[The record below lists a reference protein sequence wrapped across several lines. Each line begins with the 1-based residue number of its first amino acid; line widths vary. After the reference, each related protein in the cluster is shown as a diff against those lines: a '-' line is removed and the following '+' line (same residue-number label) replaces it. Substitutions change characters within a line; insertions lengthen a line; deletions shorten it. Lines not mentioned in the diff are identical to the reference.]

1 MTTADATN
9 ARRDD
14 SINRNDSINRDDG
27 TDPDVI
33 DVWSRSASKY
43 RVRAIVLL
51 LINTV
56 LFVGLGCFAYWI
68 RTGVMFSF
76 LQPDYWSQLGQTFLP
91 RGDATLANFV
101 LFPLRLD
108 LIPMHG
114 VVVGLLLAALV
125 SIPILVSILYRFV
138 SCIPFLLI
146 VAFVAVMPWL
156 AITLTGACILASIK
170 PFRFRFRYASA
181 LLGMVLVMFYFYG
194 ASRQSAQQVAEY
206 VPSERIKFIAP
217 WLLATVAS
225 CLLMGGVLFLA
236 KVVNYRPGVIAPLLV
251 VSFALPVVF
260 FEKYVGRD
268 ELYYQL
274 LARHFQEE
282 FYVPEYNFSE
292 QFERLAY
299 RYWQA
304 QPEPKQ
310 PFPVVREVLEFRMAL
325 ELDVKSEVRTEFA
338 KQRDAINNECKH
350 FLKHFPDSRYA
361 ANVLYLQGQTLDMRV
376 DLKAFRS
383 REKILRY
390 YADFP
395 SDASEVVWKKLLANA
410 EKSRAAKVALYKLSL
425 IEARNHFIADAIA
438 KLDRLIGENEA
449 DKAREPRGDPGAVG
463 VLKSAPADDQLK
475 IDVDVID
482 SRARELRDLLKNNAR
497 DPRYDDRPLC
507 GSRSAEPFCGGLL
520 KSDPDHMLYEHNL
533 TTLLEVYPR
542 ALVEDNVK
550 VLLALQQKDLMQ
562 RVHLLE
568 SVIEEY
574 PEGDALPQAYY
585 RLAMTWIELG
595 DVQKGRTICEQVVSE
610 FPDSMWA
617 NSAREYLRQ
626 PAPVELEAT
635 N

>member
-1 MTTADATN
+1 MTTADATHPI
-9 ARRDD
+9 REDD
-14 SINRNDSINRDDG
+14 QNRDDG
-27 TDPDVI
+27 IEQEVI
-33 DVWSRSASKY
+33 DVWSRAASKY
-43 RVRAIVLL
+43 RLRAIVLL
-51 LINTV
+51 VINTV
-56 LFVGLGCFAYWI
+56 LFAGLGCFAYWI
-68 RTGVMFSF
+68 RTGVLFAF
-76 LQPDYWSQLGQTFLP
+76 LESGYWSQLGQTFLP

-125 SIPILVSILYRFV
+125 SIPILVSILYRFA

-156 AITLTGACILASIK
+156 AITLTGACILASVK
-170 PFRFRFRYASA
+170 PFRFRFRFASA

-194 ASRQSAQQVAEY
+194 ASRQSAPQVAEY
-206 VPSERIKFIAP
+206 MPAERIKFIAP
-217 WLLATVAS
+217 WLLATLAS

-251 VSFALPVVF
+251 LSFALPVIF

-292 QFERLAY
+292 QFERMAY

-310 PFPVVREVLEFRMAL
+310 PFPVVREVLEFRLAL

-338 KQRDAINNECKH
+338 KQRDAINVECKH

-361 ANVLYLQGQTLDMRV
+361 VNVLYFQGQTLDMRV

-383 REKILRY
+383 KEKVLRY

-395 SDASEVVWKKLLANA
+395 SDVSEPVWSKVLANA
-410 EKSRAAKVALYKLSL
+410 PDSRASKVALYKLAQ
-425 IEARNHFIADAIA
+425 IEARNHEMDRALAHLD
-438 KLDRLIGENEA
+438 KLISENEA
-449 DKAREPRGDPGAVG
+449 DDIRAAQRNAGVAG

-475 IDVDVID
+475 IDVDALD
-482 SRARELRDLLKNNAR
+482 SRARELRDLLRNNAR
-497 DPRYDDRPLC
+497 DPLYDDRPLC
-507 GSRSAEPFCGGLL
+507 GSRRIEPFCGGLL
-520 KSDPDHMLYEHNL
+520 KSDPNHMLYEHNL
-533 TTLLEVYPR
+533 LALLDAYPR
-542 ALVEDNVK
+542 ALVKDNVML
-550 VLLALQQKDLMQ
+550 LLAMQKVDLDE
-562 RVHLLE
+562 RVRLLNE
-568 SVIEEY
+568 VIEKH
-574 PEGDALPQAYY
+574 PDGDAVPQAFY
-585 RLAMTWIELG
+585 RLAMTWAELG
-595 DVQKGRTICEQVVSE
+595 DVQKGRTLCERIIAE
-610 FPDSMWA
+610 FPDSIWA
-617 NSAREYLRQ
+617 DSAREFLRQ
-626 PAPVELEAT
+626 AAPVNGEAT
-635 N
+635 G

>member
-9 ARRDD
+9 
-14 SINRNDSINRDDG
+14 SIRDDG
-27 TDPDVI
+27 VNRDEGVDHDVV
-33 DVWSRSASKY
+33 DVWSRSTSKY

-56 LFVGLGCFAYWI
+56 LFAGLGCFAYWI

-76 LQPDYWSQLGQTFLP
+76 LQPGYWSQLGQTFLP

-156 AITLTGACILASIK
+156 AITLTGACVLSSIK

-236 KVVNYRPGVIAPLLV
+236 RVVNYRPGVIAPLLV

-292 QFERLAY
+292 QFERMAY
-299 RYWQA
+299 RYWQS

-310 PFPVVREVLEFRMAL
+310 PFAVVREVLEFRLAL

-338 KQRDAINNECKH
+338 KQRDAINRECKH

-361 ANVLYLQGQTLDMRV
+361 ANVLYFQGQTLDMRV
-376 DLKAFRS
+376 DLKAFQS

-410 EKSRAAKVALYKLSL
+410 GGSRAAKVAMYKIAQ
-425 IEARNHFIADAIA
+425 IESRNHYITEAIEILD
-438 KLDRLIGENEA
+438 KLIDEIEA
-449 DKAREPRGDPGAVG
+449 DKTRDPTGDVSAVA

-475 IDVDVID
+475 IDVDAID

-497 DPRYDDRPLC
+497 DPRYSDRPLC
-507 GSRSAEPFCGGLL
+507 GSERGKPFRGGLL
-520 KSDPDHMLYEHNL
+520 TSDPDHVLYKHNL
-533 TTLLEVYPR
+533 AMLLEAYPR
-542 ALVEDNVK
+542 ALVEDNIK
-550 VLLALQQKDLMQ
+550 LILAMQEGDLEARMRLLD
-562 RVHLLE
+562 E
-568 SVIEEY
+568 VIEEY
-574 PEGDALPQAYY
+574 PEGDAVPQAYY
-585 RLAMTWIELG
+585 RLAMTWVELG
-595 DVQKGRTICEQVVSE
+595 DVQKGRELCERILSE
-610 FPDSMWA
+610 FPESMWA

-626 PAPVELEAT
+626 PAPIDVEVT
-635 N
+635 S